1 MPTEGHNSRL
11 VLGLDDAL
19 RGKVGRGK
27 RVVHERAE
35 AAEQETAGGDA
46 GQQVLVAGLV
56 LERDEAIADLEAVGG
71 ALRLQQRQKALD
83 NLTEERVHE
92 GVLTPKESIRD

>member
-1 MPTEGHNSRL
+1 MAISNSPP
-11 VLGLDDAL
+11 VPPL
-19 RGKVGRGK
+19 R
-27 RVVHERAE
+27 
-35 AAEQETAGGDA
+35 
-46 GQQVLVAGLV
+46 
-56 LERDEAIADLEAVGG
+56 AIAIILARG